1 MQSNEI
7 KKGDLM
13 LLKNGWKAVMFDN
26 KKGNIRM
33 AEVDGLYK
41 EIGSIYVWD
50 IDYVKAGTEWVSVDL
65 TEKQIKAQ
73 QVISRIF

>member
-13 LLKNGWKAVMFDN
+13 FLKNGWKAVMFDN

-33 AEVDGLYK
+33 AEVYGLCK

-50 IDYVKAGTEWVSVDL
+50 IDCVKVGTEWVSVDL

-73 QVISRIF
+73 QVISHIF

>member
-7 KKGDLM
+7 KKGDLL

-50 IDYVKAGTEWVSVDL
+50 IDCVRVGTEWVSVEL
-65 TEKQIKAQ
+65 TEKQRQSQKM
-73 QVISRIF
+73 ISRIF

>member
-1 MQSNEI
+1 MQANDI
-7 KKGDLM
+7 KKGDHL

-50 IDYVKAGTEWVSVDL
+50 IDCVKVGTEWVSVDL

-73 QVISRIF
+73 QVINRIF

>member
-1 MQSNEI
+1 MQSNQI
-7 KKGDLM
+7 KKGDLL

-50 IDYVKAGTEWVSVDL
+50 IDCVKVGTEWVSVDL
-65 TEKQIKAQ
+65 TERQIKAQ
-73 QVISRIF
+73 QIVSRIF